1 MARVK
6 VIVQKQLGRILAIKN
21 TRNREYYQLPEGDIN
36 EGEDLREAA
45 ARVLREQTGLTAGDM
60 AWLYEGEDEGVPTT
74 TFDAEW
80 KNRKGIIEG
89 CKYVGPVHLT
99 QGPGGAYNYEVFQ
112 LLGIDFTNIIDDVMD
127 A

>member
-1 MARVK
+1 MRVK
-6 VIVQKQLGRILAIKN
+6 VIIQKQLGRILAIPN
-21 TRNREYYQLPEGDIN
+21 TRNREYYQLPEGEVM

-45 ARVLREQTGLTAGDM
+45 SRVLKEQTGLVAGDM
-60 AWLYEGEDEGVPTT
+60 VWLYEGEDEGVPTT
-74 TFDAEW
+74 AFDAEW
-80 KNRKGIIEG
+80 KSRKGILEG

-112 LLGIDFTNIIDDVMD
+112 LLGIDFSHVIDDVMD

>member
-1 MARVK
+1 MRVK

-21 TRNREYYQLPEGDIN
+21 ARNREYYQLPEGDIN

-112 LLGIDFTNIIDDVMD
+112 LLGIDFANIIDDVMD